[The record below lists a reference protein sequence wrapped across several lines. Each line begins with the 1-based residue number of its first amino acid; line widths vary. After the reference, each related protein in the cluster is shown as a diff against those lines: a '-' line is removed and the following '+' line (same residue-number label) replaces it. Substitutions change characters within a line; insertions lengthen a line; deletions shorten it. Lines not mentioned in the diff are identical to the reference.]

1 MSPCSLQNNQ
11 CLPQAWSLQSLP
23 LQCHG
28 QPELASLARNPS
40 APVWRNF
47 SVSPSQPDTCVSQ
60 DPQNVVLELQPT
72 TLFLG
77 KRRDGSSPE
86 LDCNSTCIFN
96 TTVISQ
102 VLIPLTLH
110 QGYLLQKTK
119 RLGDRK
125 GGKVVHLLCLFF
137 FPSLLFP
144 LKHTCWF
151 AFCWLPHY
159 LNKQEPTQEQTGRTG
174 SDRRYKIPNL
184 SRKKRKSHRWPS
196 RATTYW
202 VAAQVELHRPASR
215 SVGAI

>member
-11 CLPQAWSLQSLP
+11 CLPQAWSLQSFL

-28 QPELASLARNPS
+28 KPELAPLGRNPS

-47 SVSPSQPDTCVSQ
+47 LVSPSQPDTCASQ

-102 VLIPLTLH
+102 VLIPLTYPTP
-110 QGYLLQKTK
+110 GIPITK
-119 RLGDRK
+119 DQETGRRE
-125 GGKVVHLLCLFF
+125 GGKSGAFVVFGFF
-137 FPSLLFP
+137 SSLLFP

-159 LNKQEPTQEQTGRTG
+159 LNKQEPTQEQTGRTE
-174 SDRRYKIPNL
+174 SDRRYQIYPE
-184 SRKKRKSHRWPS
+184 RKESHIGDPP
-196 RATTYW
+196 
-202 VAAQVELHRPASR
+202 EPLPAE
-215 SVGAI
+215 